1 MIMISPN
8 ADALADFG
16 RGEIHLVVH
25 LRLREPCA
33 PVLVPADA
41 YVVAHGFHDD
51 DRTIDDKPEVYR
63 TELIRFPLTP
73 KSFIIPKANNM
84 DNGITVATTS
94 PAR

>member
-1 MIMISPN
+1 MS
-8 ADALADFG
+8 LAP
-16 RGEIHLVVH
+16 RYLS
-25 LRLREPCA
+25 
-33 PVLVPADA
+33 PADA

-63 TELIRFPLTP
+63 TEAHQVSAHAEELHHPE
-73 KSFIIPKANNM
+73 ANNM

>member
-1 MIMISPN
+1 MPRLLRIL
-8 ADALADFG
+8 DAERYTSSSICA
-16 RGEIHLVVH
+16 
-25 LRLREPCA
+25 LREPCA